1 MEIYYLCL
9 ALKTSPPSHLTPLL
23 VITKPRA
30 RVVVTVA
37 AATDMAH
44 THTESAILTCD
55 SYDTTLLQVVAKP
68 CFGTAVNVAAITDE
82 FHIGSEIISLVLG
95 QYYTKPRMGSKHK
108 IGLVSTL
115 ASCLSRTFSSFL
127 RLSSVLDMLPS
138 TSDTW
143 E

>member
-1 MEIYYLCL
+1 M
-9 ALKTSPPSHLTPLL
+9 
-23 VITKPRA
+23 
-30 RVVVTVA
+30 TVA

-108 IGLVSTL
+108 IERNPSPWWTILL
-115 ASCLSRTFSSFL
+115 AWSPPSPPASPAPSPASSGSPPSWTCYPARQTPENKQILSRSCNKSLIMFC
-127 RLSSVLDMLPS
+127 
-138 TSDTW
+138 
-143 E
+143 